1 MNGGRMTSVG
11 IKYHREEDRLHKTG
25 RSHYVVY
32 LYNLMS
38 LKTFKKNN
46 KIYQDLVL
54 LKRENT
60 IYVENITVIVFVF
73 KNVQG
78 FDTYFFALTEITI
91 KIILGFWYNDKNIFT
106 MFPGKVSDQNVILN
120 GPVRSC

>member
-32 LYNLMS
+32 LFKNL
-38 LKTFKKNN
+38 KKNN
-46 KIYQDLVL
+46 KTYQDLVL
-54 LKRENT
+54 LKRKNT

-78 FDTYFFALTEITI
+78 FDTFFFALTEI
-91 KIILGFWYNDKNIFT
+91 LGFWNNNKNIFL
-106 MFPGKVSDQNVILN
+106 MFSGKVFDQNIIN

>member
-1 MNGGRMTSVG
+1 MLGSNITERRIDYIKQVVHTSWS
-11 IKYHREEDRLHKTG
+11 T
-25 RSHYVVY
+25 
-32 LYNLMS
+32 S

-46 KIYQDLVL
+46 KTYQDLVL
-54 LKRENT
+54 LKRKNT

-78 FDTYFFALTEITI
+78 FETFFFALAE
-91 KIILGFWYNDKNIFT
+91 ILGFWNNNKNIFL
-106 MFPGKVSDQNVILN
+106 MFSGKVFDQNIIN